1 MSPANDPKAFSARFR
16 EAMVRSGHGALGA
29 TELADALAT
38 ELPGGLSVQTA
49 HKWVNGTA
57 IPRPDRAVVLAR
69 WLGVSAHW
77 LRFGL
82 DPEQLEPNAVQ
93 PGGSTLGPQELAG
106 RIEKL
111 STQQQKIVLAL
122 LYEFE
127 KTPPS

>member
-1 MSPANDPKAFSARFR
+1 MSTANDPKAFSARFR
-16 EAMVRSGHGALGA
+16 EAMVRKGHGALGA
-29 TELADALAT
+29 TELAEALAT

-57 IPRPDRAVVLAR
+57 IPRPDRAVILAR

-82 DPEQLEPNAVQ
+82 DPEHESNDVQ
-93 PGGSTLGPQELAG
+93 PGGSALSPQELAS

-111 STQQQKIVLAL
+111 SAQQQKIVLAL

-127 KTPPS
+127 KTPAS